1 MLRVACK
8 DLGMEGCDFAVEGE
22 KARKLEYK
30 MLAHIRDEHPELM
43 MGSPTFSTRNS
54 KADARASIPS
64 SRTCGPQ
71 AECPRRRARRGGSAH
86 SCGF

>member
-43 MGSPTFSTRNS
+43 IGLTDVQYEELEGRIAAGIHPVESDM
-54 KADARASIPS
+54 RAAS
-64 SRTCGPQ
+64 
-71 AECPRRRARRGGSAH
+71 
-86 SCGF
+86 